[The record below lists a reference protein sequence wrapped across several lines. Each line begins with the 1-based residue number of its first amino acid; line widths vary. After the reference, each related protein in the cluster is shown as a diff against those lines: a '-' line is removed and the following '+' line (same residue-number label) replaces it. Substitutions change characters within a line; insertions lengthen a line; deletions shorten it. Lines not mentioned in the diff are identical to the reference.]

1 MNKRLND
8 YLDERDAKELD
19 ERIVEKYTAA
29 MKNET
34 IPQIVED
41 IKRNEELAAALR
53 FSPGTA
59 SRRERKNN

>member
-8 YLDERDAKELD
+8 YLDERSAKTLD
-19 ERIVEKYTAA
+19 ERIVEKYTAE
-29 MKNET
+29 MKKET
-34 IPQIVED
+34 IPQIVEE

-59 SRRERKNN
+59 SQRDRKSN

>member
-8 YLDERDAKELD
+8 YLDKRDAKPLD
-19 ERIVEKYTAA
+19 EHVVEKYTAA

-34 IPQIVED
+34 IPQIVKD
-41 IKRNEELAAALR
+41 IKRNEELAAELR

-59 SRRERKNN
+59 SRRDRKNN